1 MINAWS
7 GANSYTWSVPG
18 SNIVAPS
25 ELYTLRITSV
35 EDPTVTATTAAFS
48 IYETKA
54 ITQVTAPPSG
64 GTMTLGQATDIAW
77 TFTGGIH
84 TVRLALKRGGS
95 IIRDIVPSTPCDGA
109 HSWMTATDGTGP
121 TPGSGY
127 TVEVS
132 DVASNV
138 AAESG
143 AFTIEPVR
151 SLVVTSVTSVSN
163 PIVEGQTVHV
173 KWTTTNNIPSRS

>member
-1 MINAWS
+1 M
-7 GANSYTWSVPG
+7 
-18 SNIVAPS
+18 APS
-25 ELYTLRITSV
+25 EMYTLRITSV
-35 EDPTVTATTAAFS
+35 TDPTVTATTAAFS

-109 HSWMTATDGTGP
+109 HSWMVRDADGNLTL
-121 TPGSGY
+121 
-127 TVEVS
+127 
-132 DVASNV
+132 DH
-138 AAESG
+138 
-143 AFTIEPVR
+143 
-151 SLVVTSVTSVSN
+151 SLNSLALSVPSLFPLCPLSVSLSL
-163 PIVEGQTVHV
+163 PPPSDGDRRHGPHPRQRLHGRGVGRCFQRGGRIGSVHH
-173 KWTTTNNIPSRS
+173 

>member
-1 MINAWS
+1 M
-7 GANSYTWSVPG
+7 
-18 SNIVAPS
+18 APS

-35 EDPTVTATTAAFS
+35 TDPTVTATTAAFS

-109 HSWMTATDGTGP
+109 HSWMVSTTRRTDGYL
-121 TPGSGY
+121 TPSNLRIFLD
-127 TVEVS
+127 VS
-132 DVASNV
+132 
-138 AAESG
+138 
-143 AFTIEPVR
+143 IR
-151 SLVVTSVTSVSN
+151 SLSPDGDRRHGSH
-163 PIVEGQTVHV
+163 PRQRLH
-173 KWTTTNNIPSRS
+173 SRSVGRCFQRGGRIGGVHH

>member
-1 MINAWS
+1 
-7 GANSYTWSVPG
+7 
-18 SNIVAPS
+18 VAPS

-35 EDPTVTATTAAFS
+35 TDPTVTATTAAFS

-109 HSWMTATDGTGP
+109 HSWMVRDADGYLTL
-121 TPGSGY
+121 
-127 TVEVS
+127 
-132 DVASNV
+132 DH
-138 AAESG
+138 
-143 AFTIEPVR
+143 
-151 SLVVTSVTSVSN
+151 SLISLFPLCSLSVSLSL
-163 PIVEGQTVHV
+163 PPPSDGDRRHGPHPRQRLHSRGFGRCFQRGGRIGGVHH
-173 KWTTTNNIPSRS
+173 